1 MTSLKTKPPLNKGL
15 LYLGEDFKVDEQ
27 FIIHQPKIQEI
38 FNIGESEFFSTLNI
52 FIGNTTMY
60 RLPLWKQGI
69 DWNKISDFELFIMLL
84 SGLEPNKTTQ
94 LLFGDIDFT
103 QFKHGVIPQKN
114 AEDNDKIIIFDLAQN
129 LIIDEDMYL
138 FMREGLRYMFNIYPK
153 TEFAKGKT
161 TKEWI
166 IGEEKD
172 KIKAQEGKP
181 SKDFLLPLISF
192 CVNHPGFKYKTSELK
207 EVGIVEFMDSV
218 KQLQHNEN
226 VIALLHGVNSGFV
239 DASKIPQERFNF
251 IREEL

>member
-1 MTSLKTKPPLNKGL
+1 MTILETKPLLNKGL
-15 LYLGEDFKVDEQ
+15 LYLGENFIVDDN

-38 FNIGESEFFSTLNI
+38 FDIGESEFFSTLNV

-60 RLPLWKQGI
+60 RFPLWKQGI

-84 SGLEPNKTTQ
+84 SNLEPNETTR

-103 QFKHGVIPQKN
+103 QFNHGIIPKRN
-114 AEDNDKIIIFDLAQN
+114 AEDMDKIIIYNFDQN
-129 LIIDEDMYL
+129 IIIDEELYL

-153 TEFAKGKT
+153 VEYAKGKT

-181 SKDFLLPLISF
+181 SKDFLLPLVSF

-207 EVGIVEFMDSV
+207 EIGIVEFMDSV

-239 DASKIPQERFNF
+239 DASKIPQERFSF
-251 IREEL
+251 IRDDL